1 MLRTMWKKILSL
13 FNKENL
19 SNDIENSE
27 NERYTDLYEEV
38 SDINFTA
45 IFSNKLS
52 NYVVNDS
59 NLDLIGDD
67 KRTELLQKV
76 IKKLS
81 KKLKRIVSRG
91 LGAGGCLAVPYV
103 NSGKIYFDI
112 ITQDRLL
119 VNKRLGEDIVD
130 CTLMAEHIV
139 RNQKNYYR
147 WADYTLE
154 NNNLYIRYRATMEST
169 PIELSEINEWS
180 KIEDI
185 AITNVDKMPFMFIK
199 SPIDNRKDNDTYGVP
214 ITYGCDKQIRE
225 IKETLNQIIKE
236 YGLKETF
243 VGADSTMFNGEGA
256 LPKNGLF
263 KKINA
268 GEDTFFEIFSPEIR
282 DTSLYNKLMNQCAM
296 LEKQIGT
303 SRGILTDPLST
314 YQNTDETR
322 RALYD
327 TFSLVDDIR
336 TCISDELDNFIYA
349 CNILAN
355 YYSLSPQGNSE
366 LKIDWDYTFIED
378 SSTQWNQLLQGESRG
393 VIRKAELRQ
402 YIKPEETLEEAQ
414 AVIDE
419 IEANEPDISTLLK
432 GSVNTTK
439 DKENTRKDA
448 KNKEKEDDKQDKK

>member
-1 MLRTMWKKILSL
+1 MLQTMWKKILSL

-19 SNDIENSE
+19 SDDTENRD
-27 NERYTDLYEEV
+27 NERYTSSYEDNK
-38 SDINFTA
+38 DINFTA

-52 NYVVNDS
+52 NYVINET
-59 NLDLIGDD
+59 NFDLVGDD
-67 KRTELLQKV
+67 KRSKILQDV
-76 IKKLS
+76 IKRIS
-81 KKLKRIVSRG
+81 KKLKKVISRS
-91 LGAGGCLAVPYV
+91 LGTGGCLVVPYV
-103 NSGKIYFDI
+103 NSGKIYFDV

-119 VNKRLGEDIVD
+119 INKRLGEDIID

-154 NNNLYIRYRATMEST
+154 NGNLYIRYRATLEST
-169 PIELSEINEWS
+169 PIELNAIEEWCNI
-180 KIEDI
+180 KDI
-185 AITNVDKMPFMFIK
+185 AITNVDKMPFMFLK
-199 SPIDNRKDNDTYGVP
+199 SPIDNRQDNDTYGVP

-303 SRGILTDPLST
+303 SRGILTEPLSS
-314 YQNTDETR
+314 YQNVDETR

-327 TFSLVDDIR
+327 TFSIVDDIR
-336 TCISDELDNFIYA
+336 TSMAEELDNFIKA
-349 CNILAN
+349 CEVLCN
-355 YYSLSPQGNSE
+355 YYVLSPQGKYK
-366 LKIDWDYTFIED
+366 LKIDWGYSFTED
-378 SSTQWNQLLQGESRG
+378 STTQWNQLLQGESRG
-393 VIRKAELRQ
+393 VIKKAELRQ

-419 IEANEPDISTLLK
+419 IEANEPNLDKLLNNDINS
-432 GSVNTTK
+432 NK
-439 DKENTRKDA
+439 DKKSKLETA
-448 KNKEKEDDKQDKK
+448 KNKEKEDNKQDKK